1 MSSASQLQF
10 PAPAGHPDPP
20 SFSGGSRS
28 QAGTS
33 YPLLSALTCFC
44 KAVCCPRDLL
54 ENSADPGVELDPK
67 NGALPFGDRPRPFGG
82 RSLGCVLQAFGPA
95 AWGVFSASP
104 VLLLKHRTIE
114 IFQIHGFSS

>member
-10 PAPAGHPDPP
+10 PAPAGQPDPP
-20 SFSGGSRS
+20 SLSGGSRS

-67 NGALPFGDRPRPFGG
+67 NGAYPSGTDRGLLEGGPCGASYRPLALPRGG
-82 RSLGCVLQAFGPA
+82 ALG
-95 AWGVFSASP
+95 
-104 VLLLKHRTIE
+104 
-114 IFQIHGFSS
+114 

>member
-10 PAPAGHPDPP
+10 PAPAGQPDPP
-20 SFSGGSRS
+20 SLSGGSRS

-33 YPLLSALTCFC
+33 YPLLSALICFC

-67 NGALPFGDRPRPFGG
+67 NGATLRGPTAAFWRDVPVVRLTGLWPCRAGF
-82 RSLGCVLQAFGPA
+82 LG
-95 AWGVFSASP
+95 SP
-104 VLLLKHRTIE
+104 VLFLKHRTIE
-114 IFQIHGFSS
+114 NFQIHGFSS